1 MVIDIRNN
9 TEHYLDFFFFLFNA
23 VNIPSAACIESARR
37 KRHLARTQADY
48 LPLDVS
54 NGRQVSRRRESS
66 DESEDGSDMKNL
78 SFAPKMRT
86 LRERMAEHM
95 GEFGPFFPLAFT
107 HLSLFC

>member
-9 TEHYLDFFFFLFNA
+9 TEHCLDFFFLFNA

-37 KRHLARTQADY
+37 KRHLAKMQAEY

-66 DESEDGSDMKNL
+66 EESEDESDMKNL

-86 LRERMAEHM
+86 LRQRMTEHM
-95 GEFGPFFPLAFT
+95 GEFRPFFPLAVF
-107 HLSLFC
+107 LFC